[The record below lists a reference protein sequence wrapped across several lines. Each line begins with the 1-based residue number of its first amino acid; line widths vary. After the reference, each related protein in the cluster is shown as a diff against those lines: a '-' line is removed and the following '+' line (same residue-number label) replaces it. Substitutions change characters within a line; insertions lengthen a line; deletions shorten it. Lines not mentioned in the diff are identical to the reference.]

1 MLKNFLIIIFPMLLI
16 AQTEPIENLH
26 ENPPRVWTLMN
37 AMIHTS
43 PGDFIKDGSITIRNG
58 KIEAVGRYIKTPKDA
73 YEIDLKGAHV
83 YAGFIESWLESESI
97 NEKSKSTRKHWD
109 NKVRPEY
116 RSVDNLSIKK
126 KYIKELRSLGFTNAH
141 LAPQQGIFRGQTGII
156 NLKDKPV
163 PIKSSVAQVID
174 FRYRAKGKR
183 TYPRSLLGV
192 IAHIRQTFY
201 DSEWYLK
208 AQEIFEK
215 YPAENEPL
223 SSNISLEGLGMSRT
237 LNKPF
242 IFVTANENYSEK
254 AMNIA
259 NEFNLTTWILG
270 SGYEY
275 RRLKYYSERKPFFIM
290 PLDFPTKPQV
300 VKPMSDL
307 QYSTEQLKHWD
318 MAPDNLIYLNDAEH
332 NFSITSHNLKKKSQ
346 FRKNMQKI
354 IDRGLSE
361 DIVLAALTTQPA
373 EALGMQKSL
382 GKIAPGYDANLV
394 IVDGEY
400 FDPDSRV
407 VSVWIEGDEHYIAAK
422 KTPSFLGT
430 WSLKYS
436 GSAYDL
442 KIENLLKKQ
451 DVENQSLIPGFTQKD
466 FFKGTI
472 SIKTKSVDVYNLDI
486 FESSISFTID
496 GTKLGLKGTFSFS
509 GKLSDNQIIGTVKN
523 RLQSSLSFQADRK
536 KAETKAARAI
546 EKFSD
551 LSVFYP
557 EGAYGLL
564 KEHPKPNAILINDAT
579 LWTCG
584 PKGTL
589 AEWDILFIDGK
600 IEQVAPD
607 ITVPQGSA
615 IVIEGAGKHVTPGLI
630 DCHSHSA
637 ASSINEGTQYITAE
651 VRMRDVIDSDDI
663 NIYRQLG
670 GGLTTANVLHGSANP
685 IGGQNAVIK
694 LRWGKGSNGLLFEN
708 APQGIKFALG
718 ENVKQANWSGTNRYP
733 QTRMGI
739 EQVIRDAFRSA
750 LDYKHDNDNYYR
762 NSKYQRTK
770 IPPRKDLELDALVEI
785 LEGKRLVHC
794 HSYRQDEILMLT
806 RVAEDFGFKIATFQH
821 VLEGYKVADRLA
833 EHGAGA
839 STFSDWWQYKFEVID
854 AIPYNG
860 TLMTKNNVLVSF
872 NSDDNE
878 LARRLNTEAAKA
890 VQYGGLDPNEA
901 IKFVTINP
909 AKQLKIDQYVGS
921 LEPKKDAD
929 FVIWDGEPLSIYSH
943 VEETW
948 IDGVRYY
955 SKKDNTLLEQRDI
968 ELRKNIIQ
976 KILST
981 PGKNTSGSSNKN
993 KSSKY
998 DTYYHCDSIDETGLY
1013 KHE

>member
-1 MLKNFLIIIFPMLLI
+1 MVKNILFIIFPVLLM

-26 ENPPRVWTLMN
+26 ENLPRVWTLTH
-37 AMIHTS
+37 AMIHTD
-43 PGDFIKDGSITIRNG
+43 PGNFIKDGSITIRNG

-73 YEIDLKGAHV
+73 FEIDLKGAHV
-83 YAGFIESWLESESI
+83 YAGFIESWLEKELL

-109 NKVRPEY
+109 KKVRPEH
-116 RSVDNLSIKK
+116 RSVDNLSIKNK
-126 KYIKELRSLGFTNAH
+126 EIKELRSLGFTTAH
-141 LAPQQGIFRGQTGII
+141 LAPKQGIFRGQTGII
-156 NLKDKPV
+156 NLMDKPK

-174 FRYRAKGKR
+174 FKYRTKGQR

-192 IAHIRQTFY
+192 IAHIRQTFF
-201 DSEWYLK
+201 DSEWYIK
-208 AQEIFEK
+208 AQEIFEA

-223 SSNISLEGLGMSRT
+223 AANIALESLGMSRAV
-237 LNKPF
+237 NKPF
-242 IFVTANENYSEK
+242 VFVTTNETYSHR
-254 AMNIA
+254 AMNIV
-259 NEFNLTTWILG
+259 NEFNLNPWILG

-275 RRLKYYSERKPFFIM
+275 RRLDYFSNHKVFFIL
-290 PLDFPTKPQV
+290 PIDFPSKPNV

-307 QYSTEQLKHWD
+307 QYSTEELKHWD
-318 MAPDNLIYLNDAEH
+318 MAPDNLFYINDAGFD
-332 NFSITSHNLKKKSQ
+332 FSITSHSLKKKSQ
-346 FRKNMQKI
+346 FRTNIQKI

-361 DIVLAALTTQPA
+361 DIVLAALTTRPA
-373 EALGMQKSL
+373 AALGMHKSL

-400 FDPDSRV
+400 FDPKSRV
-407 VSVWIEGDEHYIAAK
+407 VSVWIEGNEHFISSK
-422 KTPSFLGT
+422 KMPTFLGT

-442 KIENLLKKQ
+442 KIEDLLKQQSIEKQ
-451 DVENQSLIPGFTQKD
+451 KKFY
-466 FFKGTI
+466 KGSI
-472 SIKTKSVDVYNLDI
+472 SINNKSVEVYNLDI

-496 GTKLGLKGTFSFS
+496 GSKLGLKGTLSFS
-509 GKLSDNQIIGTVKN
+509 GDLSNDQITGTVKN
-523 RLQSSLSFQADRK
+523 YMDNSLSFQADRK
-536 KAETKAARAI
+536 QLDKKIERTK

-551 LSVFYP
+551 LSIFYP

-564 KEHPKPNAILINDAT
+564 KDHSKPNAILINDAT
-579 LWTCG
+579 LWTSG

-589 AEWDILFIDGK
+589 AEWDILFVDGK

-607 ITVPQGSA
+607 ISIPQGSA
-615 IVIEGAGKHVTPGLI
+615 IIIEGAGKHVTPGLI

-651 VRMRDVIDSDDI
+651 VRIRDVIDPNDI

-694 LRWGKGSNGLLFEN
+694 LRWGKGANDLLLKN

-733 QTRMGI
+733 QTRMGV
-739 EQVIRDAFRSA
+739 EQVMRDAFRSA
-750 LDYKHDNDNYYR
+750 LDYKHANENYLR
-762 NSKYQRTK
+762 NSKSQRTK

-821 VLEGYKVADRLA
+821 VLEGYKVAERIA

-860 TLMTKNNVLVSF
+860 SLMTKNNVVVSF
-872 NSDDNE
+872 NSDDDE

-890 VQYGGLDPNEA
+890 IQYGGLDPNEA
-901 IKFVTINP
+901 LKLVTINP
-909 AKQLKIDQYVGS
+909 AKQLQIDKYVGS

-929 FVIWDGEPLSIYSH
+929 FVIWDGEPLSVYSQ

-948 IDGVRYY
+948 IDGIRYY
-955 SKKDNTLLEQRDI
+955 SKKENELLEERDS
-968 ELRKNIIQ
+968 ELRRNIIQ
-976 KILST
+976 KILSI
-981 PGKNTSGSSNKN
+981 PGKSSTGSSNK
-993 KSSKY
+993 SKTSQY
-998 DTYYHCDSIDETGLY
+998 DTEYHCDSEDDTGIY
-1013 KHE
+1013 DGQ

>member
-1 MLKNFLIIIFPMLLI
+1 MVKNILFIIFPVLLI

-26 ENPPRVWTLMN
+26 ENLPRVWTLTH
-37 AMIHTS
+37 AMIHTD
-43 PGDFIKDGSITIRNG
+43 PGNFIKDGSITIRNG

-73 YEIDLKGAHV
+73 FEIDLKGAHV
-83 YAGFIESWLESESI
+83 YAGFIESWLEKELL

-109 NKVRPEY
+109 KKVRPEH
-116 RSVDNLSIKK
+116 RSVDNLSIKNK
-126 KYIKELRSLGFTNAH
+126 EIKELRSLGFTTAH
-141 LAPQQGIFRGQTGII
+141 LAPKQGIFRGQTGII
-156 NLKDKPV
+156 NLMDRPK

-174 FRYRAKGKR
+174 FKYRAKGQR

-192 IAHIRQTFY
+192 IAHIRQTFF
-201 DSEWYLK
+201 DSEWYIK
-208 AQEIFEK
+208 AQEIFEA

-223 SSNISLEGLGMSRT
+223 AANIALESLGMSRAV
-237 LNKPF
+237 NKPF
-242 IFVTANENYSEK
+242 VFVTTNETYSHR
-254 AMNIA
+254 AMNIV
-259 NEFNLTTWILG
+259 NEFNLNPWILG

-275 RRLKYYSERKPFFIM
+275 RRLDYFSNHKVFFIL
-290 PLDFPTKPQV
+290 PIDFPSKPNV

-307 QYSTEQLKHWD
+307 QYSTEELKHWD
-318 MAPDNLIYLNDAEH
+318 MAPDNLFYINDAGFD
-332 NFSITSHNLKKKSQ
+332 FSITSHSLKKKSQ
-346 FRKNMQKI
+346 FRKNIQKI

-361 DIVLAALTTQPA
+361 DIVLAALTTRPA
-373 EALGMQKSL
+373 AALGMHKSL

-400 FDPDSRV
+400 FNPESRV
-407 VSVWIEGDEHYIAAK
+407 VSVWIEGNEHFIASK
-422 KTPSFLGT
+422 KTPTFLGT

-442 KIENLLKKQ
+442 KIEDLLKQQSIEKQ
-451 DVENQSLIPGFTQKD
+451 KKFY
-466 FFKGTI
+466 KGSI
-472 SIKTKSVDVYNLDI
+472 SINNKSVEIYNLDI

-496 GTKLGLKGTFSFS
+496 GSKLGLKGTLSFS
-509 GKLSDNQIIGTVKN
+509 GDLSNDQITGTVKN
-523 RLQSSLSFQADRK
+523 YMDNSLSFQADRK
-536 KAETKAARAI
+536 QLDKKIERTR

-551 LSVFYP
+551 LSIFYP

-564 KEHPKPNAILINDAT
+564 KDHSKPNAILINDAT

-589 AEWDILFIDGK
+589 AEWDILFVDGK

-607 ITVPQGSA
+607 ISVPQGSA
-615 IVIEGAGKHVTPGLI
+615 IIIEGAGKHVTPGLI

-651 VRMRDVIDSDDI
+651 VRIRDVIDPNDI

-694 LRWGKGSNGLLFEN
+694 LRWGKGANDLLLKN

-733 QTRMGI
+733 QTRMGV
-739 EQVIRDAFRSA
+739 EQVMRDAFRSA
-750 LDYKHDNDNYYR
+750 LDYKHANENYLR
-762 NSKYQRTK
+762 NSKSRRIK

-821 VLEGYKVADRLA
+821 VLEGYKVAERIA

-860 TLMTKNNVLVSF
+860 SLMTKNNVVVSF
-872 NSDDNE
+872 NSDDDE

-890 VQYGGLDPNEA
+890 IQYGGLDPNEA
-901 IKFVTINP
+901 LKLVTINP
-909 AKQLKIDQYVGS
+909 AKQLQIDKYVGS

-929 FVIWDGEPLSIYSH
+929 FVIWDGDPLSVYSQ

-948 IDGVRYY
+948 IDGIRYY
-955 SKKDNTLLEQRDI
+955 SKKENELLEERDSD
-968 ELRKNIIQ
+968 LRRNIIQ

-981 PGKNTSGSSNKN
+981 PGKSSTGSNI
-993 KSSKY
+993 KSKTSKY
-998 DTYYHCDSIDETGLY
+998 DTEYHCDSEDDTGIY
-1013 KHE
+1013 DGQ

>member
-1 MLKNFLIIIFPMLLI
+1 MVKNILFIIFPVLLM

-26 ENPPRVWTLMN
+26 ENLPRVWTLTH
-37 AMIHTS
+37 AMIHTD
-43 PGDFIKDGSITIRNG
+43 PGNFIKDGSITIRNG

-73 YEIDLKGAHV
+73 FEIDLKGAHV
-83 YAGFIESWLESESI
+83 YAGFIESWLEKELL

-109 NKVRPEY
+109 KKVRPEH
-116 RSVDNLSIKK
+116 RSVDNLSIKNK
-126 KYIKELRSLGFTNAH
+126 EIKELRSLGFPTAH
-141 LAPQQGIFRGQTGII
+141 LAPKQGIFRGQTGII
-156 NLKDKPV
+156 NLMDKPK

-174 FRYRAKGKR
+174 FKYRTKGQR

-192 IAHIRQTFY
+192 IAHIRQTFF
-201 DSEWYLK
+201 DSEWYIK
-208 AQEIFEK
+208 AQEIFEA

-223 SSNISLEGLGMSRT
+223 AANIALESLGMSRT
-237 LNKPF
+237 VNKPF
-242 IFVTANENYSEK
+242 VFVTTNETYSHR
-254 AMNIA
+254 AMNIV
-259 NEFNLTTWILG
+259 NEFNLNPWILG

-275 RRLKYYSERKPFFIM
+275 RRLDYFSNHKVFFIL
-290 PLDFPTKPQV
+290 PIDFPSKPNV

-307 QYSTEQLKHWD
+307 QYSTEELKHWD
-318 MAPDNLIYLNDAEH
+318 MAPDNLFYINDAGFD
-332 NFSITSHNLKKKSQ
+332 FSITSHSLKKKSQ
-346 FRKNMQKI
+346 FRTNIQKI

-361 DIVLAALTTQPA
+361 DIVLAALTTRPA
-373 EALGMQKSL
+373 AALGMHKSL
-382 GKIAPGYDANLV
+382 GKIAPGYDATLV

-400 FDPDSRV
+400 FDPKSRV
-407 VSVWIEGDEHYIAAK
+407 VSVWIEGNEHFISSK
-422 KTPSFLGT
+422 KMPTFLGT

-442 KIENLLKKQ
+442 KIEDLLKQQSIEKQ
-451 DVENQSLIPGFTQKD
+451 KKFY
-466 FFKGTI
+466 KGSI
-472 SIKTKSVDVYNLDI
+472 SINNKSVEVYNLDI

-496 GTKLGLKGTFSFS
+496 GSKLGLKGTLSFS
-509 GKLSDNQIIGTVKN
+509 GDLSNDQITGTVKN
-523 RLQSSLSFQADRK
+523 YMDNSLSFQADRK
-536 KAETKAARAI
+536 QLDKKIERTK

-551 LSVFYP
+551 LSIFYP

-564 KEHPKPNAILINDAT
+564 KDHSKPNAILINDAT
-579 LWTCG
+579 LWTSG

-589 AEWDILFIDGK
+589 AEWDILFVDGK

-607 ITVPQGSA
+607 ISIPQGSA
-615 IVIEGAGKHVTPGLI
+615 IIIEGAGKHVTPGLL
-630 DCHSHSA
+630 DCPSHSA

-651 VRMRDVIDSDDI
+651 VRIRDVSDPNDI
-663 NIYRQLG
+663 NKYRQLG

-694 LRWGKGSNGLLFEN
+694 LRWGKGANDLLLKN

-733 QTRMGI
+733 QTRMGV
-739 EQVIRDAFRSA
+739 EQVMRDAFRSA
-750 LDYKHDNDNYYR
+750 LDYKHANENYLR
-762 NSKYQRTK
+762 NSKSQRTK
-770 IPPRKDLELDALVEI
+770 IPPRKNLELDALVEI

-821 VLEGYKVADRLA
+821 VLEGYKVAERIA

-860 TLMTKNNVLVSF
+860 SLMTKNNVVVSF
-872 NSDDNE
+872 NSDDDE

-890 VQYGGLDPNEA
+890 IQYGGLDPNEA
-901 IKFVTINP
+901 LKLVTINP
-909 AKQLKIDQYVGS
+909 AKQLQIDKYVGS

-929 FVIWDGEPLSIYSH
+929 FVIWDGEPLSVYSQ

-948 IDGVRYY
+948 IDGIRYY
-955 SKKDNTLLEQRDI
+955 SKKENELLEERDS
-968 ELRKNIIQ
+968 ELRRNIIQ

-981 PGKNTSGSSNKN
+981 PGKSSTGSNN
-993 KSSKY
+993 KSKTSKY
-998 DTYYHCDSIDETGLY
+998 DTGYHCDSEDDTGIY
-1013 KHE
+1013 DGQ